1 MCMHMRMWTRLA
13 VECLNYPTNSN
24 WQNSD
29 LWPSLK
35 VELPLNTKHLLETVA
50 FKEFTKW
57 AFYQTEWIEQQQT
70 TKSMQAQYAYH
81 SILCMYVD
89 RFSLFF
95 FVLEDIS
102 LLGYSKIRV

>member
-50 FKEFTKW
+50 FKEFTK
-57 AFYQTEWIEQQQT
+57 
-70 TKSMQAQYAYH
+70 
-81 SILCMYVD
+81 
-89 RFSLFF
+89 
-95 FVLEDIS
+95 
-102 LLGYSKIRV
+102 